1 MEEEIVL
8 RGSPILKI
16 YQYISSENC
25 TVPYAVQ
32 IGFRLEYQNLRYS
45 SPDMKIALLAIA
57 MRLTVMLP
65 PTRLKYISVD

>member
-1 MEEEIVL
+1 MQEEIVL
-8 RGSPILKI
+8 RENPILKM
-16 YQYISSENC
+16 YQYIGSGKC
-25 TVPYAVQ
+25 TVPCAVE
-32 IGFRLEYQNLRYS
+32 IGFRLKYQNLRNS